1 MIELLINEYVQLK
14 TYLMFFISFRH
25 YKCSLKN
32 VTPPMYL
39 TYINYIIAH
48 NRGKR
53 HIIT

>member
-32 VTPPMYL
+32 VTPPHVFNIYQL
-39 TYINYIIAH
+39 YYSP
-48 NRGKR
+48 
-53 HIIT
+53 